1 MRSNL
6 LDRILL
12 LAVAVLW
19 GANWV
24 SVKFALQGFAI
35 WPFRTMSF
43 GGGAVVLM
51 LAARLIGASL
61 RVEKA
66 ADRLHLAVAGL
77 LSVAGFGALSAFAIL
92 HTSTGRT
99 AICAYT
105 MPIWTTLLGRV
116 VLGERL
122 TASRIVSLALGG
134 AGLVVLLW
142 PLAAA
147 GMPIGALAAVGSA
160 ISWAAGTVYQKWA
173 RVTAHPLA
181 IAVWQLVA
189 GAGAAAIGMLFTG
202 LGPLTPGPLAV
213 AGLVYTM
220 VGGTAIA
227 YLLWFEIVQ
236 RLPAGTAGLGT
247 LLVPVVGVIASVAL
261 LGERPTSADLVGF
274 ALIFVAALVALKP
287 PRAEATSS

>member
-1 MRSNL
+1 
-6 LDRILL
+6 
-12 LAVAVLW
+12 
-19 GANWV
+19 
-24 SVKFALQGFAI
+24 
-35 WPFRTMSF
+35 
-43 GGGAVVLM
+43 
-51 LAARLIGASL
+51 
-61 RVEKA
+61 
-66 ADRLHLAVAGL
+66 

-122 TASRIVSLALGG
+122 TTSRIVSLILGG
-134 AGLVVLLW
+134 VGLVVLLW
-142 PLAAA
+142 PLVAA
-147 GMPIGALAAVGSA
+147 GVPIGAVAAIGSA

-189 GAGAAAIGMLFTG
+189 GAAAAAIGMLFAG
-202 LGPLTPGPLAV
+202 LGPLTPGPIAV

-227 YLLWFEIVQ
+227 YLLWFDIVQ

-261 LGERPTSADLVGF
+261 LGERPTHADLVGF

-287 PRAEATSS
+287 PRGETKH